1 MSAPST
7 EFLLAVLRV
16 EHARTKMWLADIDAL
31 GIALR
36 GGLITPAQAAEHM
49 REMDLLSSP
58 LAKQAEQK

>member
-1 MSAPST
+1 MST

-16 EHARTKMWLADIDAL
+16 EHARAKAWLADIEAL

-36 GGLITPAQAAEHM
+36 GGLITPAQGAEHM

-58 LAKQAEQK
+58 LAKQVEQK

>member
-1 MSAPST
+1 MST

-16 EHARTKMWLADIDAL
+16 EHAHTKAWLADIDAL

-49 REMDLLSSP
+49 RDMELLSSP
-58 LAKQAEQK
+58 LAKQVEQK

>member
-1 MSAPST
+1 MST

-16 EHARTKMWLADIDAL
+16 EHARAKAWLADIDAL
-31 GIALR
+31 DFALR

-58 LAKQAEQK
+58 LAKQVEQK

>member
-1 MSAPST
+1 MST

-16 EHARTKMWLADIDAL
+16 EHARAKAWLADIDAL

-36 GGLITPAQAAEHM
+36 GGLITPAQAVEHM

-58 LAKQAEQK
+58 LAKQVEQK